1 MTKEERQKIRQ
12 EIMEVLED
20 LQHIAYS
27 GVSSAEYDAIK
38 NTRLFMKLIYER
50 EENRNGGRQ

>member
-1 MTKEERQKIRQ
+1 M
-12 EIMEVLED
+12 
-20 LQHIAYS
+20 AYA

-50 EENRNGGRQ
+50 EENRNGGR